1 MNDRNDGQAVDVLES
16 ATASLRDTRA
26 PDGPSQQLVTSTIA
40 AIFAETG
47 PTTTFAPR
55 GGKRRW
61 RLVAA
66 SVVTV
71 ATVAGA
77 VLIAL
82 LAYPSPS
89 VGWADVTKAIQSQ
102 KWIRGRGA
110 LTGGRGGTMWLSP
123 ERQIWAR
130 RGGRFFQFVDG
141 RERAKYE
148 YFGGAIVKRPLG
160 EEDAGRV
167 LPMDALSRDED
178 AIGPWLFGRV
188 KIVDQERREV
198 MEGGKRWIEFQM
210 VLFPGKANQAT
221 LRVDP
226 ETRLPVYLF
235 VTSPDDASLSHKWEF
250 DYPEDGPTDIYALG
264 VPREAKIDDR
274 MPSDEA
280 QRLFDAM
287 AASRAMIGD
296 FRLMVAED
304 EEDRVFIVCRK
315 GDRWRV
321 DVCGGLDP
329 REPAVDQAVSDWFA
343 ELLKRSNPIPLYIC
357 DGKTVYRNPSLGRSA
372 EEDVQ
377 WRKVGRYVA
386 PQELM
391 SVGWVNYTGLAF
403 APYVKLW
410 ELVYPDLTPD
420 GDATFELDR
429 RPPDAPGCVLTKRS
443 CEMTDRSVWHEWCY
457 IAPAKG
463 HAVVRAEIFGVPA
476 NTPPDPEASTERWSM
491 RMEDFRQTT
500 SGLWYPTVLRNT
512 GFVVDREDEM
522 AGRKPTPRTT
532 TVYYHM
538 DCDADLPDSL
548 FTIGDAQVPD

>member
-16 ATASLRDTRA
+16 ATASLRDTRV

-40 AIFAETG
+40 AIIG
-47 PTTTFAPR
+47 HGSPPTTVAPR
-55 GGKRRW
+55 GWKGRW

-71 ATVAGA
+71 VTVAGA

-82 LAYPSPS
+82 LAFPSPTI
-89 VGWADVTKAIQSQ
+89 GWADVTKAIQSQ
-102 KWIRGRGA
+102 KWIRGTFTYPAGDRA
-110 LTGGRGGTMWLSP
+110 NMWLSP
-123 ERQIWAR
+123 ERQIWAS
-130 RGGRFFQFVDG
+130 RGGRDFLFFDG

-148 YFGGAIVKRPLG
+148 YFGGAIFKSPLG

-167 LPMDALSRDED
+167 LPMDALSQDKD
-178 AIGPWLFGRV
+178 AIGPWLFGSV

-198 MEGGKRWIEFQM
+198 MEGGKKWIEFHL

-235 VTSPDDASLSHKWEF
+235 VTSPDDASLAHRWDF

-304 EEDRVFIVCRK
+304 EEDRIFIVSRK

-321 DVCGGLDP
+321 DVCHGLDP

-343 ELLKRSNPIPLYIC
+343 ELLKRSTPIPLYIC
-357 DGKTVYRNPSLGRSA
+357 DGKTVYRNPSLGRST
-372 EEDVQ
+372 EKDVR

-386 PQELM
+386 PQDLM
-391 SVGWVNYTGLAF
+391 SVGWLRYTGLAF
-403 APYVKLW
+403 ASYVKLW
-410 ELVYPDLTPD
+410 ELVYPDLTPA
-420 GDATFELDR
+420 GSTPFELDR
-429 RPPDAPGCVLTKRS
+429 RPPDAPGCVLTKRFS
-443 CEMTDRSVWHEWCY
+443 LSTGGTAWHEWCY
-457 IAPAKG
+457 VDPAKG
-463 HAVVRAEIFGVPA
+463 HAVVRAELFYVPA
-476 NTPPDPEASTERWSM
+476 DTPPDPESCTEHWSM

-500 SGLWYPTVLRNT
+500 NGLWYPTVLRNT
-512 GFVVDREDEM
+512 GFVVDHEDEM
-522 AGRKPTPRTT
+522 AGRRPAPRTI

-538 DCDADLPDSL
+538 DCDVDLPDSL
-548 FTIGDAQVPD
+548 FTIDDAS

>member
-1 MNDRNDGQAVDVLES
+1 MNQNTPLEDRLEALGTTLRERPRLTDRVMDEVRES
-16 ATASLRDTRA
+16 VADDATEE
-26 PDGPSQQLVTSTIA
+26 PSTL
-40 AIFAETG
+40 
-47 PTTTFAPR
+47 APR

-82 LAYPSPS
+82 LVVPSPS

-102 KWIRGRGA
+102 QWIRGT
-110 LTGGRGGTMWLSP
+110 LTDSGDRSNIWLSP

-130 RGGRFFQFVDG
+130 RGGRSFQFVDG

-148 YFGGAIVKRPLG
+148 YFGGAIFKRPLG

-167 LPMDALSRDED
+167 LPMDALSQDED
-178 AIGPWLFGRV
+178 AIGPWLFGSV

-198 MEGGKRWIEFQM
+198 MEGGKKWIEFHM

-235 VTSPDDASLSHKWEF
+235 VTSPDDASQSHKWEF

-264 VPREAKIDDR
+264 VPREAKLVDR

-287 AASRAMIGD
+287 AASRSMIGD

-304 EEDRVFIVCRK
+304 EEDRIFIVSRK

-343 ELLKRSNPIPLYIC
+343 ELLKRANSIPLYIC

-372 EEDVQ
+372 EKDVR
-377 WRKVGRYVA
+377 WRRVGRYVA
-386 PQELM
+386 PQDLM
-391 SVGWVNYTGLAF
+391 SVAWLSCRGLAF

-429 RPPDAPGCVLTKRS
+429 RPSDAPGYVLTKRS
-443 CEMTDRSVWHEWCY
+443 CKMSDLSVWHEWCY
-457 IAPAKG
+457 VDPAKG
-463 HAVVRAEIFGVPA
+463 HAVVKAELFYVPA
-476 NTPPDPEASTERWSM
+476 DTPPDPESCTEHWSM

-500 SGLWYPTVLRNT
+500 NGLWYPTVLRNT
-512 GFVVDREDEM
+512 GFIVEHEDEM

-538 DCDADLPDSL
+538 DLDADLPDSL
-548 FTIGDAQVPD
+548 FTIDDAQVTD

>member
-1 MNDRNDGQAVDVLES
+1 MNEHDDGRVLDVLES
-16 ATASLRDTRA
+16 ATESLRETEV
-26 PDGPSQQLVTSTIA
+26 PDGPSQQLAASTVA
-40 AIFAETG
+40 AIIAQTG

-55 GGKRRW
+55 GRKRRR

-71 ATVAGA
+71 ATVASA

-82 LAYPSPS
+82 LAHPSPS

-102 KWIRGRGA
+102 KWIRGTGA
-110 LTGGRGGTMWLSP
+110 LTGGRRGTMWLSP
-123 ERQIWAR
+123 ERQIWADQAEHWY
-130 RGGRFFQFVDG
+130 RFFDG

-148 YFGGAIVKRPLG
+148 YFGGAIVKSPLG
-160 EEDAGRV
+160 EEDARRV
-167 LPMDALSRDED
+167 LPIDALSQDKD
-178 AIGPWLFGRV
+178 AIGPWLFGSV

-198 MEGGKRWIEFQM
+198 MEGGKKWIEFQM
-210 VLFPGKANQAT
+210 VLFPGEANQAT

-235 VTSPDDASLSHKWEF
+235 VTSPDDASQSHKWEF
-250 DYPEDGPTDIYALG
+250 DYPEEGPTDIYALG
-264 VPREAKIDDR
+264 VPRETKIDDR

-287 AASRAMIGD
+287 AASRALIGG

-304 EEDRVFIVCRK
+304 EEDRIFIVNRK

-321 DVCGGLDP
+321 DVCHGLDP
-329 REPAVDQAVSDWFA
+329 REPAVDQAASDWFA
-343 ELLKRSNPIPLYIC
+343 ELLKRSTPIPLYIC

-372 EEDVQ
+372 EKDVQ

-386 PQELM
+386 PQDLM
-391 SVGWVNYTGLAF
+391 SVGWLSYTGLAF

-410 ELVYPDLTPD
+410 ELVYPDLTPA
-420 GDATFELDR
+420 GSTPFELDR
-429 RPPDAPGCVLTKRS
+429 RPPDAPGCVLTKRFS
-443 CEMTDRSVWHEWCY
+443 LSTGGTAWHEWCY
-457 IAPAKG
+457 VDPAKG
-463 HAVVRAEIFGVPA
+463 HAVVRAELFYVPA
-476 NTPPDPEASTERWSM
+476 DTPPDPESCTEHWSM

-500 SGLWYPTVLRNT
+500 NGLWYPTVLRNT
-512 GFVVDREDEM
+512 GFVVDHEDEM
-522 AGRKPTPRTT
+522 AGRKPTPRTI

-538 DCDADLPDSL
+538 DSDAVLPDSL
-548 FTIGDAQVPD
+548 FTIDDAS